1 MNTRCLCVILCV
13 LFLLTTLQTA
23 GSLAHSTVPPR
34 IVDNDVLFDRL
45 ITALLKIGHYPSLS
59 ACIIKNQ
66 TVVWEKGY
74 GLYDLEEEKPAT
86 NHTVYIIASITKTIT
101 GTALMQLYD
110 QGRFGLDDDINIY
123 LPFDVRNPNFPNDTI
138 TIRMILSHSSSLN
151 NDPLSY
157 YWLNFSQDPPIP
169 WYPYPWLEEYL
180 VPGGEYYTAESWST
194 DYHPGE
200 RMEYANANFDIA
212 AYLVE
217 ILSGEPFHE
226 YCEEHIFTPLEMTQ
240 TSFCLG
246 DYNIDDV
253 AIPYSYVNRTY
264 KRLPHYQLLHY
275 PVGGLRTSVVDLAH
289 FFIMHMNQG
298 VYNGTRILN
307 ADTVEEMH
315 TIQPPGNTYNN
326 FNYGL
331 AWMIEEKP
339 LRHDVFSGHGGD
351 LPGCHTFMLMRQS
364 DNTGIIY
371 FLNSDRT
378 SSYMKLFIVKII
390 QNLLFFKADHLL

>member
-1 MNTRCLCVILCV
+1 
-13 LFLLTTLQTA
+13 
-23 GSLAHSTVPPR
+23 
-34 IVDNDVLFDRL
+34 
-45 ITALLKIGHYPSLS
+45 LLKIGHYPSLS